1 MKTLLLIFTLL
12 FSAATYAQTS
22 DTLYCIQILS
32 TKTPEYVTAEQ
43 LSIMPFDTVV
53 YEQAGDY
60 YSLMIVYSDL
70 FEAEISLASWQR
82 AYSDAFIC
90 RRTFAQASQLKKFYT
105 NEAN

>member
-1 MKTLLLIFTLL
+1 MKTLFFILL
-12 FSAATYAQTS
+12 FSAATYAQT

-43 LSIMPFDTVV
+43 LNIMPFDTVM
-53 YEQAGDY
+53 YEQAGNY
-60 YSLMIVYSDL
+60 YRLMIIYTDL

-105 NEAN
+105 NESN

>member
-1 MKTLLLIFTLL
+1 MKTLLFILL
-12 FSAATYAQTS
+12 FSAASYAQS

-43 LSIMPFDTVV
+43 LNIMPFDTVM
-53 YEQAGDY
+53 YEQAGNY
-60 YSLMIVYSDL
+60 YRLMIVYSDL

-90 RRTFAQASQLKKFYT
+90 RRTFAQASQLKKLYT
-105 NEAN
+105 NESN

>member
-1 MKTLLLIFTLL
+1 MKTLLLICTLL
-12 FSAATYAQTS
+12 ISASTYAQKS

-43 LSIMPFDTVV
+43 LNIMPFDTVV
-53 YEQAGDY
+53 YEQAGAY
-60 YSLMIVYSDL
+60 YRLMVVYNDL

-90 RRTFAQASQLKKFYT
+90 RRTFAQAAQLKKFYT
-105 NEAN
+105 NESN

>member
-12 FSAATYAQTS
+12 FSATAYAQTS

-60 YSLMIVYSDL
+60 YRLMIVYSDL

-90 RRTFAQASQLKKFYT
+90 RRTFAQASLLKKFYT